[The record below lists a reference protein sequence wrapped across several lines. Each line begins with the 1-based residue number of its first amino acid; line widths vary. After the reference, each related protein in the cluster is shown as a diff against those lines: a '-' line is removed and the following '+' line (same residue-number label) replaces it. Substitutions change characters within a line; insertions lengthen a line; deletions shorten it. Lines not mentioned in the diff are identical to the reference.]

1 MRKATLA
8 AATAALLLTAGCGST
23 TSTGKGSGGGSTGF
37 VKKSPLK
44 IGYSTYDLQNPYWQN
59 YTAGIKAA
67 AKAKGVQVIV
77 ADQKS
82 SAQAQVSTSSDL
94 INQGISGLIVSPV
107 EPKALPASVT
117 AAHAAKIPIV
127 VGDVGGAGKY
137 DAFIVS
143 DNIKGGG
150 EAADFMA
157 TKLHAKGTGPKQIG
171 IVTLHPGSA
180 VGVDRVKGFKDR
192 MAAKYPDIKIVS
204 ELNGNDNIKE
214 GHDAVVNMLA
224 GHPKLAGVY
233 AANDNEAQGA
243 IAAYQ
248 ESGRNPASAVIVGF
262 DGNAL
267 SIKAVEKGTQAAS
280 VAQDPYGQG
289 QLAVK
294 LILEL
299 LDGKKINYNNPTTKT
314 VLFPITLV
322 TKNNVQQFSKA
333 RAGQS

>member
-1 MRKATLA
+1 MRKTVLA
-8 AATAALLLTAGCGST
+8 AATVLLLLTAGCGST
-23 TSTGKGSGGGSTGF
+23 TGGGGGDGGF
-37 VKKSPLK
+37 AKKDPVK

-67 AKAKGVQVIV
+67 AKAMGIQVVV
-77 ADQKS
+77 ADQKN
-82 SAQAQVSTSSDL
+82 SAQAQVFTSFDL
-94 INQGISGLIVSPV
+94 VNQKISGLIVSPV
-107 EPKALPASVT
+107 EPKALPASVS
-117 AAHAAKIPIV
+117 AAHAAKIPLV
-127 VGDVGGAGKY
+127 VGDVGAAGSY
-137 DAFIVS
+137 DALIVS
-143 DNIKGGG
+143 DNTKGGAD
-150 EAADFMA
+150 AADFMA
-157 TKLHAKGTGPKQIG
+157 AQLAAKGAGPKNVG
-171 IVTLHPGSA
+171 VVTLHPGSA

-192 MAAKYPDIKIVS
+192 LTAKYPNIKIVS

-224 GHPKLAGVY
+224 ANPDLAGVY

-243 IAAYQ
+243 IAAFQ
-248 ESGRNPASAVIVGF
+248 EAGRKPADAVIIGF

-267 SIKAVEKGTQAAS
+267 SIKAVEEGTQAAS

-294 LILEL
+294 LVMQL
-299 LDGKKINYNNPTTKT
+299 LDGKKPAYSDPKTKT

-322 TKNNVQQFSKA
+322 TKDNVKQFSTD

>member
-1 MRKATLA
+1 MRKTVLA
-8 AATAALLLTAGCGST
+8 AVTAVLLLTAGCGST
-23 TSTGKGSGGGSTGF
+23 TSTGGGAGGF
-37 VKKSPLK
+37 VKKDPVK

-67 AKAKGVQVIV
+67 AKAKGVQVVV

-94 INQGISGLIVSPV
+94 VNQGISALIVSPV

-143 DNIKGGG
+143 DNIKGGAD
-150 EAADFMA
+150 AADFMA
-157 TKLHAKGTGPKQIG
+157 AQLKAKGPGPKNVG

-180 VGVDRVKGFKDR
+180 VGVDRVKGFKDQV
-192 MAAKYPDIKIVS
+192 AAKYPDIKIVS

-224 GHPKLAGVY
+224 ANPDLAGVY

-248 ESGRNPASAVIVGF
+248 EAGRNPADAVIIGF

-267 SIKAVEKGTQAAS
+267 SIKAVQDGTQAAS

-294 LILEL
+294 LALEL
-299 LDGKKINYNNPTTKT
+299 LDGKKPDYSDPKTKT
-314 VLFPITLV
+314 VKFPITLV
-322 TKNNVQQFSKA
+322 TKDNVEQFSKA
-333 RAGQS
+333 RAGQA